1 MSPNSACAWSVIPT
15 VATSPSIFALS
26 FERKRKRKYVFYQ
39 TRGVARTKKRKSC
52 KEDERF

>member
-26 FERKRKRKYVFYQ
+26 FEGKRKRKYVFYQ
-39 TRGVARTKKRKSC
+39 TRVVARTKKRKSC